1 MSKIMPTIF
10 QKIPSVDD
18 LNRWAQ
24 GIKSAAIT
32 LLAAGAA
39 SVSGVGVFHA
49 VTSSNVVVE
58 PIKVPPPFEE
68 RGFTSEITTARLLD
82 EIISIERK
90 QSSAK
95 DRVSVLSKDQASNLE
110 KLQSLSVGG
119 IDTKTIQSSI
129 QDALGIQ
136 QQRITGEIT
145 YKKNGDDISY
155 HVRLRKLPGNEVLLD
170 LKTSGEP
177 QAVLQKTALAMIEVI
192 DPHIAASIYWRN
204 RDEENALRLID
215 VVLNNDTKDDDK
227 YSLNLRGYINITNKR
242 LDAAKADFEAIMA
255 LDPKFAPAH
264 GMASWIYLE
273 KKDFDQSLSEAEKAI
288 EFSPAKWWGYFAKAR
303 VLRDM
308 KRTEDAAVFFKKT
321 IELNPDA
328 AGPYIQAGVF
338 FGAQETKQATAI
350 SIMRKGLLSFPDNTL
365 LHSSIGDVLVKQG
378 ERDMAY
384 REYRKAL
391 EIDGKNIAAAIG
403 CFEIARE
410 KNDQKTLEELKP
422 KLHAWLLENSAISP
436 HLMERIKNALKDA

>member
-1 MSKIMPTIF
+1 MPTIF

-273 KKDFDQSLSEAEKAI
+273 KKEFDQSLSEAEKAI
-288 EFSPAKWWGYFAKAR
+288 EFSPTKWWGYFAKAR

-350 SIMRKGLLSFPDNTL
+350 SIMRKGLLSFPDNT
-365 LHSSIGDVLVKQG
+365 
-378 ERDMAY
+378 
-384 REYRKAL
+384 
-391 EIDGKNIAAAIG
+391 
-403 CFEIARE
+403 
-410 KNDQKTLEELKP
+410 
-422 KLHAWLLENSAISP
+422 
-436 HLMERIKNALKDA
+436 